1 MNEISLPYVE
11 QGDASGV
18 PVLMLHGGTDSW
30 RSFEPVLPHLP
41 DDIRAVAVTMRGHGD
56 APKPESGYR
65 VEDLAGDVI
74 ALMEELDLG
83 AGVLVGHSMGTMVAQ
98 RIAIEAPERV
108 LGLVLG
114 GAFGQPQANSP
125 GLLELR
131 AEFGEIEDPVARE
144 LAHEFQASTTAR
156 PLDPDQ
162 LAVFVDE
169 TRKVPARVWREIF
182 SAFPEV
188 DYAAELAAL
197 APPALIVQGGRDEM
211 IPPKER
217 HALLGLL
224 PGARLIVYEGAGHA
238 LHWEQPER
246 FAADIVE
253 FSRLASSRSKP
264 RPHASAA

>member
-1 MNEISLPYVE
+1 MSEISLPYVE

-56 APKPESGYR
+56 APKPESGYC

-83 AGVLVGHSMGTMVAQ
+83 PAVLVGHSMGTMVAQ

-131 AEFGEIEDPVARE
+131 AAFGEIQDPIPRE

-156 PLDPDQ
+156 PLDPGPDS
-162 LAVFVDE
+162 AGRSGRDD
-169 TRKVPARVWREIF
+169 PARGAERP
-182 SAFPEV
+182 AR
-188 DYAAELAAL
+188 AAARRASDRLRGRRPRAAL
-197 APPALIVQGGRDEM
+197 GRAGALRRGHRGVQPPGVLTE
-211 IPPKER
+211 
-217 HALLGLL
+217 
-224 PGARLIVYEGAGHA
+224 
-238 LHWEQPER
+238 
-246 FAADIVE
+246 
-253 FSRLASSRSKP
+253 
-264 RPHASAA
+264 

>member
-1 MNEISLPYVE
+1 MTDISLPYVE

-18 PVLMLHGGTDSW
+18 PVLFIHGGTDSW

-41 DDIRAVAVTMRGHGD
+41 DDIRAVAVSLRGHGD
-56 APKPESGYR
+56 APKPESGYSI
-65 VEDLAGDVI
+65 EHLAGDVI

-83 AGVLVGHSMGTMVAQ
+83 PAVLVGHSMGTMVAQ
-98 RIAIEAPERV
+98 RIAIAAPERV
-108 LGLVLG
+108 LGLVLA
-114 GAFGQPQANSP
+114 GAFGQPQRNSP

-131 AEFGEIEDPVARE
+131 DEFGEIQGPIARE
-144 LAHEFQASTTAR
+144 VAHEFQASTTAS

-162 LAVFVDE
+162 LDVFVDE
-169 TRKVPARVWREIF
+169 TQKVPARVWREIF

-197 APPALIVQGGRDEM
+197 APPTLIVQGERDEM
-211 IPPKER
+211 IPRDER
-217 HALLGLL
+217 NVLLGLL

-238 LHWEQPER
+238 MHWERPER
-246 FAADIVE
+246 FAADVVE
-253 FSRLASSRSKP
+253 FSRVAASRSEP